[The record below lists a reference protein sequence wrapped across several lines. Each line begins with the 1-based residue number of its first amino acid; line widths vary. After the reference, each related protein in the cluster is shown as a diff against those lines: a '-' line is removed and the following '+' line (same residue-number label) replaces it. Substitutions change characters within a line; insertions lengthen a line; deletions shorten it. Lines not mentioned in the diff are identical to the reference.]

1 MKKSIKETCLIYV
14 ILSVILLVIIF
25 PLIYTVL
32 ASFKTNAEIL
42 ANPGGIIP
50 KKFSLENYITA
61 WNAEDFNVKRLLL
74 NSIYY
79 TAIITTATVIKG
91 AACGYVFAR
100 ADFPGKRFIFALF
113 SALLFVHLGTITVY
127 PLFNILNTI
136 KLNRSLWGLILIK
149 VFSINVVNIYMVKSF
164 ITSLPKGLD
173 EAATIDGCNFIQTFI
188 YIIAP
193 LLKPVLATVAI
204 LAFKNTWNEYLMPT
218 IFTLGN
224 PSQRTLI
231 AGVVALKSGGN
242 AASSWNLMFAGSA
255 IALVPVLI
263 AYAFG
268 NRYFVS
274 GLTAGAVKG

>member
-1 MKKSIKETCLIYV
+1 MKRSIKETCLLYTLLTV
-14 ILSVILLVIIF
+14 ILIFVIF
-25 PLIYTVL
+25 PLIYTIF

-50 KKFSLENYITA
+50 REFTFDNYITA
-61 WNAEDFNVKRLLL
+61 WNSEDFNVRVLLK

-79 TAIITTATVIKG
+79 TLIITCAVVLKG
-91 AACGYVFAR
+91 AMCGYVFAR
-100 ADFPGKRFIFALF
+100 ADFPGKKIIFTMF
-113 SALLFVHLGTITVY
+113 SVLLFVHLGTITVY

-136 KLNRSLWGLILIK
+136 KLNRSLWGLIVIK
-149 VFSINVVNIYMVKSF
+149 VFSINVVNIYLVKSF
-164 ITSLPKGLD
+164 VNSLPYGLD
-173 EAATIDGCNFIQTFI
+173 EAARIDGCNFIQTFF

-193 LLKPVLATVAI
+193 LLKPVMATIAI
-204 LAFKNTWNEYLMPT
+204 LAFKNSWNEYLMPT
-218 IFTLGN
+218 IFTLGT
-224 PSQRTLI
+224 PEQRTLI
-231 AGVVALKSGGN
+231 AGVVALKSGGE

-274 GLTAGAVKG
+274 GLASGAIKG

>member
-1 MKKSIKETCLIYV
+1 MKRSIKETCFLYTL
-14 ILSVILLVIIF
+14 LSVILIVVIF
-25 PLIYTVL
+25 PLIYTVF
-32 ASFKTNAEIL
+32 ASFKSNAEIL

-50 KKFSLENYITA
+50 EKFTLDNYITA
-61 WNAEDFNVKRLLL
+61 WNSEDFNVRVLLK

-79 TAIITTATVIKG
+79 TAVITFATVLKG
-91 AACGYVFAR
+91 AMCGYVFAR
-100 ADFPGKRFIFALF
+100 AEFPGKKAVFTFF

-127 PLFNILNTI
+127 PLFNILNII
-136 KLNRSLWGLILIK
+136 KLNRSLWGLIVIK
-149 VFSINVVNIYMVKSF
+149 VFGINVVNIYLVKSF
-164 ITSLPKGLD
+164 VSSLPTGLD
-173 EAATIDGCNFIQTFI
+173 EAAKIDGCNFIQTFF

-193 LLKPVLATVAI
+193 LLKPVMATVGI
-204 LAFKNTWNEYLMPT
+204 LAFKSSWNEYLMPT

-231 AGVVALKSGGN
+231 AGVVALKSGGE

-255 IALVPVLI
+255 IALIPVLI

-274 GLTAGAVKG
+274 GLASGAIKG